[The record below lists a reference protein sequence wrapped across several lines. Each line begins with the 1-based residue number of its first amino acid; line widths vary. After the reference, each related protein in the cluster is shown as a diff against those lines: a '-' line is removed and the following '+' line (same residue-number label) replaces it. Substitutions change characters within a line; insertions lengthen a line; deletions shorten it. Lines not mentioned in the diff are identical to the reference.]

1 MIGFE
6 TDLEDLR
13 TSSGS
18 LAGAADA
25 AQVALSSVRGVD
37 VPTGPILP
45 GIFGTETATVD
56 NVFGTTLGMPHVA
69 NAYSAHLAAI
79 EKLLAKLHESTVDTS
94 HALLRVAELYE
105 QADEN
110 AKQRTRAAAA
120 GLDEN

>member
-13 TSSGS
+13 ASSGS
-18 LAGAADA
+18 LAEAADA
-25 AQVALSSVRGVD
+25 AQAALSAVRGLD
-37 VPTGPILP
+37 VPTGPIVP
-45 GIFGTETATVD
+45 GIFGGEMATVD
-56 NVFGTTLGMPHVA
+56 TMFGNTLGMPHVA
-69 NAYSAHLAAI
+69 NAYSAHLRAI

-94 HALLRVAELYE
+94 HALQRVAELYE

-110 AKQRTRAAAA
+110 AKRHTRAAAA